1 MSPMHQAIAEW
12 AAARPR
18 IRRIWAVGDTV
29 ALELQPVADSEE
41 TLAVWMANGERWRG
55 ELHAHIDPG
64 IELAWFDPD
73 GATAP
78 LAEAKLLVYERGM
91 R

>member
-1 MSPMHQAIAEW
+1 MHQALAEW
-12 AAARPR
+12 AATRPR
-18 IRRIWAVGDTV
+18 IRRIWDIGGCV

-41 TLAVWMANGERWRG
+41 TLAVWMANAERWRE
-55 ELHAHIDPG
+55 ELQTRIDPG

-78 LAEAKLLVYERGM
+78 LEEAKLLVYERGM